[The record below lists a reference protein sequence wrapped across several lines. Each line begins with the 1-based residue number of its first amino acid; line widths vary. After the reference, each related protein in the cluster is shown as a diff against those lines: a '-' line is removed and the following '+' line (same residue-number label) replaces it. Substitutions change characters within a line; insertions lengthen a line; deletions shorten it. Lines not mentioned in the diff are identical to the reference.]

1 MIPRIKLH
9 KKFTCIWNDVTQKG
23 SSASTTYSCV
33 TSNNIRTIN
42 KDVNPDITS
51 NSADHQ
57 ENHDEGLSESASTVH
72 SHIYSSHIRTI
83 NLDVNEDIVLS
94 TLADHQNDENIQ
106 PERHLKDNVPRSPL
120 TSNVNNSNWLSK
132 FCLPTRLKAELGHI
146 LEKSDVVQDMKER
159 WNLHRY
165 KMLSVIKKTKQKNV
179 SSILEELEDCPVEDE
194 KEVKNRCIMACLPY
208 VLDDQ
213 CTHRDMNK
221 KLFWDIV
228 DGKSLGEV
236 QEIIN
241 KSSSPGLLS
250 TGTLR
255 NIHSI
260 MLVAEG
266 MIVAKLKTENI
277 VNAVIILLSSF
288 NTFNAEYPK
297 GVNGH
302 CKNVVIL
309 LEHLLLNSKGNCK
322 AQLPTFVD
330 HFMSSMK

>member
-1 MIPRIKLH
+1 MIPRIKLR

-23 SSASTTYSCV
+23 SSASTRHSCV

-42 KDVNPDITS
+42 KDVNPDIPS

-72 SHIYSSHIRTI
+72 LHIYSSHIRTI

-94 TLADHQNDENIQ
+94 TSADHQNDE
-106 PERHLKDNVPRSPL
+106 
-120 TSNVNNSNWLSK
+120 
-132 FCLPTRLKAELGHI
+132 LKAELGRI
-146 LEKSDVVQDMKER
+146 LEKSDVVQDMKEQ
-159 WNLHRY
+159 WNLHKY
-165 KMLSVIKKTKQKNV
+165 KMLSAIKKTKQKNV
-179 SSILEELEDCPVEDE
+179 SSIHEELEDCPVEDE
-194 KEVKNRCIMACLPY
+194 KEVKNLCIMACLSY

-213 CTHRDMNK
+213 HTHRDMNK

-241 KSSSPGLLS
+241 NSSSPRLLP

-277 VNAVIILLSSF
+277 VNAIIILLSSF
-288 NTFNAEYPK
+288 YTFNAEYPK

-302 CKNVVIL
+302 GKNVFIL
-309 LEHLLLNSKGNCK
+309 LEHLLLNSNGNCK

-330 HFMSSMK
+330 HFISSMK